1 MLTATII
8 VGQAFLPAMFGTVGC
23 ALGEV
28 PAMIRRT
35 RTAFTLIE
43 LLVVIAIIGVLIGLL
58 LPAVQK
64 VREAAHRASCANN
77 MKQIV
82 LASHN
87 YHDSFLYFPTN
98 SQNEGGWNWSFQK
111 NAKSWSWL
119 ARLLPYLEQQNLLTE
134 LNVDQNTLGDNA
146 ALLTIG
152 LKIFYCPSDN
162 AISLNP
168 ADDRANL
175 GKLSGDPWTYAA
187 TSNYKGVTGDCWCWG
202 NYQYGCTS
210 MCNGLNIGDGMF
222 ASRDDIA
229 TNKVNLTSVSDG
241 TSNTF
246 FIGEDI
252 PALNAHCT
260 WPYANG
266 SLGTCAIP
274 PNQNVPWA
282 GYDIYLGWPDLYSF
296 RSRHPGGL
304 QFGFADGS
312 VHFISNTIPLPV
324 YRALASRN
332 GGETVTLD

>member
-1 MLTATII
+1 MT
-8 VGQAFLPAMFGTVGC
+8 
-23 ALGEV
+23 
-28 PAMIRRT
+28 RRP
-35 RTAFTLIE
+35 RPAFTLIE
-43 LLVVIAIIGVLIGLL
+43 LLVVIAIIGVLISLL

-64 VREAAHRASCANN
+64 VREAAARASCANN

-87 YHDSFLYFPTN
+87 YHDSFQYFPTN
-98 SQNEGGWNWSFQK
+98 SQNEGGWNWSFQRTT
-111 NAKSWSWL
+111 KSWSWL
-119 ARLLPYLEQQNLLTE
+119 TRLLPYLEQQNLLTQ
-134 LNVDQNTLGDNA
+134 LNVDENTLGQDPT
-146 ALLTIG
+146 LLTIG
-152 LKIFYCPSDN
+152 LKIFYCPSDT
-162 AISLNP
+162 ASSLNP
-168 ADDRANL
+168 SDDRANL

-187 TSNYKGVTGDCWCWG
+187 TSNYKGVTGECWCWG
-202 NYQYGCTS
+202 SYQNNCTS
-210 MCNGLNIGDGMF
+210 HCNGLNQGDGMF
-222 ASRDDIA
+222 ASRDDLA
-229 TNKVNLTSVSDG
+229 GGKVDFASVTDG

-274 PNQNVPWA
+274 PNQNVPYA
-282 GYDIYLGWPDLYSF
+282 GADIYLGWPDLYSF

-312 VHFISNTIPLPV
+312 VHFVKDSIPLPV

-332 GGETVTLD
+332 GGESVSLDY